1 MHPTLLLTVVA
12 AYFAGLLLV
21 TWRTSRGSDNQG
33 FYVGN
38 RRNPWPLVAFGMI
51 GTSLSGV
58 TFVSVPG
65 AVGASQWHY
74 LQIMLGHLIG
84 YAIVAF
90 VLLPL
95 YYRLQLTSIYDYVSR
110 RLGPHSGRTAAGFFI
125 LSRTLGATARLY
137 IVIRIL
143 QDWILSAW
151 GVPFALT
158 AAVIL
163 LMIVLYTIEGG
174 VKTIVWT
181 DTLQTSGML
190 FGLVACTVFLL
201 DALNLQPLQAWQAM
215 QAQGLSDIFATDP
228 DPRNFWLKQIT
239 AGIFI
244 TVAMT
249 GLDQEMMQK
258 NISVRTLAGAQ
269 KNMMVMAAV
278 MLAVVVLFLFLG
290 GLLHLF
296 AVQQGLTARGDALF
310 PAVVMQHM
318 PAALQV
324 IFVLALIS
332 ALFPS
337 ADGALTAL
345 TSSFCLDILGLDKRG
360 VAESRHKR
368 IRVAVHL
375 AFAGLF
381 LLLVLAFRWIDDSS
395 MIMLILK
402 IAAYTYGPLLGL
414 FAFGVLTR
422 RAVRDPAV
430 WTVAL
435 IAPLICAVID
445 AQQTHW
451 FSTYRIGLEML
462 VLNGALTFAGLWLM
476 SDTAPAQTQGG
487 GSSDRPLNPNPTPQE
502 AHQPLP

>member
-1 MHPTLLLTVVA
+1 MQPSLLLSVVMA
-12 AYFAGLLLV
+12 CFLGLLLV
-21 TWRTSRGSDNQG
+21 TWFTSRGSDNQG

-65 AVGASQWHY
+65 AVGATQWHY

-151 GVPFALT
+151 GVPFWLT

-163 LMIVLYTIEGG
+163 LMIVLYTFEGG

-201 DALNLQPLQAWQAM
+201 DALQLQPLQAWQTM
-215 QAQGLSDIFATDP
+215 QSQGLTEVFATNVSAKD
-228 DPRNFWLKQIT
+228 FWLKHIT

-258 NISVRTLAGAQ
+258 NISVRTLGGAQ
-269 KNMMVMAAV
+269 KNMLVMAAV
-278 MLAVVVLFLFLG
+278 MLCVVVLFLFLG

-296 AVQQGLTARGDALF
+296 AAQQGMAARGDALF

-318 PAALQV
+318 PQAMQV

-345 TSSFCLDILGLDKRG
+345 TSSFCLDILGIERRG
-360 VAESRHKR
+360 LSEAAHKR
-368 IRVAVHL
+368 WRHAVHL
-375 AFAGLF
+375 GFAGVF
-381 LLLVLAFRWIDDSS
+381 LLLVLAFRWMDDAS
-395 MIMLILK
+395 MILLILK
-402 IAAYTYGPLLGL
+402 IAGYTYGPLLGL

-422 RAVRDPAV
+422 RIVKDRFV
-430 WTVAL
+430 WTVAVM
-435 IAPLICAVID
+435 APLLCGVID
-445 AQQTHW
+445 SMQAVW
-451 FSTYRIGLEML
+451 FTSYRIGLEML
-462 VLNGALTFAGLWLM
+462 LLNGALTFVGLWIL
-476 SDTAPAQTQGG
+476 SKE
-487 GSSDRPLNPNPTPQE
+487 PTE
-502 AHQPLP
+502 EGFLYSAHPRSLS